1 MLSAN
6 NQGCPERK
14 VFSAAAVTRSRK
26 RGVSLVSSIR
36 SSIAGYLG
44 TVRWVSGPY
53 LAPCRLM
60 LPKIGRSPRVGSA
73 TEFVRLAVG
82 IIQKLIGCVVIAEA
96 LGLSIP
102 FQK

>member
-14 VFSAAAVTRSRK
+14 VFSAAAVTRSRR

-36 SSIAGYLG
+36 SSIRGYLG

-53 LAPCRLM
+53 LAPYRLR
-60 LPKIGRSPRVGSA
+60 LLEIGRSPRIGSA
-73 TEFVRLAVG
+73 TEFVRLTVG
-82 IIQKLIGCVVIAEA
+82 IIPKLIGCVVIAET
-96 LGLSIP
+96 LGL
-102 FQK
+102 